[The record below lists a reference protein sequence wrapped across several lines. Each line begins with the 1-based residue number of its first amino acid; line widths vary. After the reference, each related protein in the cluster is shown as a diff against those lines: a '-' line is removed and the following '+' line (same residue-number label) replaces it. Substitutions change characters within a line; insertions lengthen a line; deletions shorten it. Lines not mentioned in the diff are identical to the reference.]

1 MSTIQEVLTGLNG
14 DFFKEY
20 EHLDQEITNVE
31 YFSGHLNKTTDYSET
46 IFVCITQERRTYIN
60 HKPVHWTD
68 GNIQISGR
76 ENEFGLIVTEKPIND
91 PAVKTPQFIVPDAW
105 KFLLGLSEKLRSEFT
120 GPVVAITGSAGKT
133 STRMMITHLLQEKK
147 ILENRGNHNV
157 RFAIP
162 LYMSKL
168 LSKPDLLNLEVSV
181 NALNSY
187 DTGSMSNL
195 IQPDI
200 ALVTSIGEAHLS
212 TLKDTIGV
220 ATHKAKIFEGLKK
233 NGTAIINKD
242 IGSKELAILLDAA
255 NKRTTEILTYSLQ
268 DPLADVYVK
277 EWQQTREYCEVSV
290 SFFEEDIVLR
300 LAVSSA
306 GMISNA
312 LASLLVVW
320 KTEKD
325 IHPYLQRF
333 ETFHPFKKT
342 LEKTSFV
349 AADGNAFTFIDDT
362 HNASLPAMKNAIDYF
377 NDIRPYYNGKS
388 FLVLGQIAD
397 LGDAGE
403 KIHRMLQQDMHEA
416 LADHVLGY
424 GEQFRKIFE
433 EESVNPKYQ
442 WFETLQDLSDHIAH
456 YLDDDSLILAKGSV
470 TGSDFQKID
479 IYIKKIGTVKDN
491 SSIKVKN

>member
-1 MSTIQEVLTGLNG
+1 MSTIQEVLTGLDG
-14 DFFKEY
+14 DFYKEY
-20 EHLDQEITNVE
+20 KNVDQEVTNIE
-31 YFSGHLNKTTDYSET
+31 YFSGHLKKEADYSAT
-46 IFVCITQERRTYIN
+46 IFVCITPERRTYIN
-60 HKPVHWTD
+60 RKPVRWAD
-68 GNIQISGR
+68 GNSQIAGK
-76 ENEFGLIVTEKPIND
+76 ENQFGLIVTEKPIND
-91 PAVKTPQFIVPDAW
+91 PSVDTPQFIVPDAW
-105 KFLLGLSEKLRSEFT
+105 KFLLELSAKLRSDFT
-120 GPVVAITGSAGKT
+120 KPVVAITGSAGKT

-242 IGSKELAILLDAA
+242 IGSKELSILLEAA
-255 NKRTTEILTYSLQ
+255 TKREAEILTYSLH
-268 DPLADVYVK
+268 DPHADVYVK
-277 EWQQTREYCEVSV
+277 EWQQTRHYCEVTV
-290 SFFEEDIVLR
+290 SFFEEELLLK
-300 LAVSSA
+300 LAVSST

-333 ETFHPFKKT
+333 ETFRPFSKT
-342 LEKTSFV
+342 LEKTNFV
-349 AADGNAFTFIDDT
+349 AADGSAFTFIDDT

-377 NDIRPYYNGKS
+377 NEIRPYYNGKS

-403 KIHRMLQQDMHEA
+403 KIHRMLQADMREA

-433 EESVNPKYQ
+433 EESADPKYQ
-442 WFETLQDLSDHIAH
+442 WFETLQDLSDHITQF
-456 YLDDDSLILAKGSV
+456 LNDDSLILAKGSV
-470 TGSDFQKID
+470 TGSDFQNID
-479 IYIKKIGTVKDN
+479 KYIKKIGTIQNDIP
-491 SSIKVKN
+491 IKS